1 LVVTDKAKVLD
12 NGPFGPKHV
21 VMFYDIN

>member
-1 LVVTDKAKVLD
+1 VVTEKAKVLD

>member
-1 LVVTDKAKVLD
+1 LVVTEKAKVLD